1 MGGAFAILTTVLEES
16 PVKDD
21 VNGLILL
28 APMCRLSEG
37 MGPSGCCRL
46 PRMHHHLTCNTAPIQ
61 AFMMNM
67 LSYIAP
73 SLAVIPGGVDAKGI
87 KCPERLAENR
97 ADPLVYQGL

>member
-1 MGGAFAILTTVLEES
+1 M
-16 PVKDD
+16 
-21 VNGLILL
+21 
-28 APMCRLSEG
+28 
-37 MGPSGCCRL
+37 
-46 PRMHHHLTCNTAPIQ
+46 Q